1 MRYTAIVVLLAVAT
15 LAAASTKFKSTW
27 KAPGLEPVSFA
38 GKKVVALVI
47 SDDDSLRVSS
57 EEGLASEL
65 TDRGLNGVPS
75 YRIIPKEEV
84 KDPDKARGWFER
96 AQAEGVV
103 AMRLVDARK
112 VQTYTPATW
121 TGPYLREPLGL
132 LRLRL
137 GIRDVHSAA
146 RGRGR
151 ARDDRDA
158 DIQRSAE
165 QAALGRRQR
174 EQEPEERAAADRRSR
189 ERRPQ
194 RNCRSRGSPSRA
206 SSIPISISASRT
218 PP

>member
-1 MRYTAIVVLLAVAT
+1 VRYTAIAVLLAGVT

-121 TGPYLREPLGL
+121 TGPYYGSLWGYYGYGWGSGMYIPPRVDEDALVTIETLIFSVPQNKLLWAAVSETKNPKSARQLLADLVKTTAKELQKQGL
-132 LRLRL
+132 
-137 GIRDVHSAA
+137 
-146 RGRGR
+146 
-151 ARDDRDA
+151 
-158 DIQRSAE
+158 
-165 QAALGRRQR
+165 
-174 EQEPEERAAADRRSR
+174 
-189 ERRPQ
+189 
-194 RNCRSRGSPSRA
+194 A
-206 SSIPISISASRT
+206 SKPK
-218 PP
+218 

>member
-1 MRYTAIVVLLAVAT
+1 MRYTAIAVLLAGVT

-121 TGPYLREPLGL
+121 TGPYYGSLWGYYGYGWGSGMYIPPRVDEDALVTIETLIFSVPQNKLLWAAVSETKNPKSARQLLADLVKTTAKELQKQGL
-132 LRLRL
+132 
-137 GIRDVHSAA
+137 
-146 RGRGR
+146 
-151 ARDDRDA
+151 
-158 DIQRSAE
+158 
-165 QAALGRRQR
+165 
-174 EQEPEERAAADRRSR
+174 
-189 ERRPQ
+189 
-194 RNCRSRGSPSRA
+194 A
-206 SSIPISISASRT
+206 SKPK
-218 PP
+218 

>member
-1 MRYTAIVVLLAVAT
+1 M
-15 LAAASTKFKSTW
+15 
-27 KAPGLEPVSFA
+27 P

-121 TGPYLREPLGL
+121 TGPYYGSLWGYYGYGWGSGMYIPPRVDEDALVTIETLIFSVPQNKLLWAAVTESKNPKNARQLLADLVKTTAKELQKQGL
-132 LRLRL
+132 
-137 GIRDVHSAA
+137 A
-146 RGRGR
+146 
-151 ARDDRDA
+151 
-158 DIQRSAE
+158 QK
-165 QAALGRRQR
+165 
-174 EQEPEERAAADRRSR
+174 PK
-189 ERRPQ
+189 
-194 RNCRSRGSPSRA
+194 
-206 SSIPISISASRT
+206 
-218 PP
+218 

>member
-1 MRYTAIVVLLAVAT
+1 MRYTAIAVLLAGVT

-121 TGPYLREPLGL
+121 TGPYYGSLWGYYGYGWGSVTSGGYITNTTVLTVETLIFSIAKD
-132 LRLRL
+132 RLIWAGVSETEDPKNAQRVVADL
-137 GIRDVHSAA
+137 VKSAA
-146 RGRGR
+146 KELKKQG
-151 ARDDRDA
+151 
-158 DIQRSAE
+158 
-165 QAALGRRQR
+165 L
-174 EQEPEERAAADRRSR
+174 
-189 ERRPQ
+189 
-194 RNCRSRGSPSRA
+194 
-206 SSIPISISASRT
+206 T
-218 PP
+218 TK

>member
-1 MRYTAIVVLLAVAT
+1 VRYTAIAVLLAGVT

-121 TGPYLREPLGL
+121 TGPYYGSLWGYYGYGWGSGMYIPPRVDDDALVTIETLIFSVPQNKLLWAAVSETKNPKSARQLLADLVKTTAKELQKQGL
-132 LRLRL
+132 
-137 GIRDVHSAA
+137 
-146 RGRGR
+146 
-151 ARDDRDA
+151 
-158 DIQRSAE
+158 
-165 QAALGRRQR
+165 
-174 EQEPEERAAADRRSR
+174 
-189 ERRPQ
+189 
-194 RNCRSRGSPSRA
+194 A
-206 SSIPISISASRT
+206 SKPK
-218 PP
+218 

>member
-1 MRYTAIVVLLAVAT
+1 MRYTAIAVLLAGVT

-38 GKKVVALVI
+38 GKRVVALVI

-121 TGPYLREPLGL
+121 TGPYYGSLWGYYGYGWGSGMYIPPRVDDDALVTIETLIFSVPQNKLLWAAVSETKNPKSARQLLADLVKTTAKELQKQGL
-132 LRLRL
+132 
-137 GIRDVHSAA
+137 
-146 RGRGR
+146 
-151 ARDDRDA
+151 
-158 DIQRSAE
+158 
-165 QAALGRRQR
+165 
-174 EQEPEERAAADRRSR
+174 
-189 ERRPQ
+189 
-194 RNCRSRGSPSRA
+194 A
-206 SSIPISISASRT
+206 SKPK
-218 PP
+218 

>member
-1 MRYTAIVVLLAVAT
+1 VRYTVIAVLLAVAT
-15 LAAASTKFKSTW
+15 LAAADTKFKSTW

-121 TGPYLREPLGL
+121 TGPYYGSLWGYYGYGWGSGMYIPPRVDEDALVTIETLIFSVPQNKLLWAAVSETKNPKSARQLLADLVKTTAGELQKQGL
-132 LRLRL
+132 
-137 GIRDVHSAA
+137 
-146 RGRGR
+146 
-151 ARDDRDA
+151 
-158 DIQRSAE
+158 
-165 QAALGRRQR
+165 
-174 EQEPEERAAADRRSR
+174 
-189 ERRPQ
+189 
-194 RNCRSRGSPSRA
+194 A
-206 SSIPISISASRT
+206 SKPK
-218 PP
+218 